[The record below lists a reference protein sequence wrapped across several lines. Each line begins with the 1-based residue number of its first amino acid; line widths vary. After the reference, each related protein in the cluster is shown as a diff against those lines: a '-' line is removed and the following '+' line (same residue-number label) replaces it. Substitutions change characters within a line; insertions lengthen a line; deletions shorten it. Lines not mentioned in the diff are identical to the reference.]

1 MKNQRVYDL
10 ATTDKLIGSLALTL
24 IGTRHIKRYI
34 NEMTSKLILYL
45 FCILSFYKII
55 DVLVL
60 TVRLFLNRK
69 MALKQNTIAFLL
81 GF

>member
-1 MKNQRVYDL
+1 
-10 ATTDKLIGSLALTL
+10 
-24 IGTRHIKRYI
+24 
-34 NEMTSKLILYL
+34 MTSKLILYL